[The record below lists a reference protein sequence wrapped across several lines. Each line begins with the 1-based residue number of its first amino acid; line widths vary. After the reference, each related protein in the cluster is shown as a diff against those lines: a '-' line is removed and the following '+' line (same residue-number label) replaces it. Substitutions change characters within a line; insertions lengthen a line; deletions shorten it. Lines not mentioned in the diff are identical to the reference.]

1 MTQAEIE
8 LIARDLRTKC
18 MRSSWN
24 DLVAF
29 WQDVMSNLETAYHAL
44 DHRAN
49 MEHIPTDDVTD
60 ERVARDKLSLVL
72 SQLAGDRMAAEFGA
86 KAVGGIEV

>member
-8 LIARDLRTKC
+8 TIAKDLRTKC

-29 WQDVMSNLETAYHAL
+29 WEDVMSNLETAYHAL

-49 MEHIPTDDVTD
+49 MQHTSTEDVTD
-60 ERVARDKLSLVL
+60 ERVAREKLGLAL
-72 SQLAGDRMAAEFGA
+72 SQLAGDRMTARFDQRL
-86 KAVGGIEV
+86 